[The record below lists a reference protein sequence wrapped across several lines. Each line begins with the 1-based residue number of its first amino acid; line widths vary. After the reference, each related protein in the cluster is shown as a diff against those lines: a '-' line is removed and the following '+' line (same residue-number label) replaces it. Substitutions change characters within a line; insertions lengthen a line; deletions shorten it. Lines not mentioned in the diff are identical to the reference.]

1 MRYKTNRYNLKFFY
15 IPKYRRFRLLITF
28 ILKSINYEIGRVY
41 LIRRVNFFI
50 NFFFLDQINFFLNI
64 FFFYKNIFLK
74 IIEKLYFY
82 YRAISYKIVYI
93 YIKLICIQL
102 NLNYLIFYL
111 YSTYY
116 FFQTSCNRYWSMMK
130 LIKISN
136 ILLIHSYV
144 NFYLKLFLSYFF
156 RLLFIKMR
164 FLGKGYKLFI
174 KKNNYHF
181 ITIFNFGYSHR
192 YYIYLYHF
200 FTIQLAKTKF
210 LFFGLNFY
218 FKIISE
224 YVIFL

>member
-1 MRYKTNRYNLKFFY
+1 
-15 IPKYRRFRLLITF
+15 
-28 ILKSINYEIGRVY
+28 
-41 LIRRVNFFI
+41 
-50 NFFFLDQINFFLNI
+50 
-64 FFFYKNIFLK
+64 
-74 IIEKLYFY
+74 
-82 YRAISYKIVYI
+82 
-93 YIKLICIQL
+93 
-102 NLNYLIFYL
+102 
-111 YSTYY
+111 
-116 FFQTSCNRYWSMMK
+116 MK

-210 LFFGLNFY
+210 LFFGLNFFILKLFLNMLY
-218 FKIISE
+218 FCKPLNIFTLRGLRFYKQCIFKKTGKISL
-224 YVIFL
+224 YM